1 MPLSLQNRQR
11 SVHLNTAKLG
21 RDVRCLMTYLG
32 CEQQEL
38 SIVFSNDQFMQKLN
52 RTYRQK
58 DYATNVLAFPQDT
71 SEFEH
76 QDNSLLG
83 DIVIAVPTAA
93 REAHALEQS
102 IEDRLFY
109 LIIHGLLHLL
119 GYDHERSTEDR
130 LAMEAREAE
139 ILKHF
144 KRELP
149 FENAAD
155 HSVHQNVHPSKLQAS
170 NNA

>member
-1 MPLSLQNRQR
+1 MSLSMQNRQR
-11 SVHLNTAKLG
+11 SVRLNTAELDKYVH
-21 RDVRCLMTYLG
+21 RLMTHLG
-32 CEQQEL
+32 CDRKEL
-38 SIVFSNDQFMQKLN
+38 SIVFSNDQFMQNLN

-58 DYATNVLAFPQDT
+58 DYPTNVLAFPQGETEFDHGDT
-71 SEFEH
+71 
-76 QDNSLLG
+76 SLLG

-93 REAHALEQS
+93 REARVLEQP

-119 GYDHERSTEDR
+119 GYDHERSPDDR

-144 KRELP
+144 EQEFPLQ
-149 FENAAD
+149 NAD
-155 HSVHQNVHPSKLQAS
+155 DDPVSQSVHPTNQQAS
-170 NNA
+170 NDA